1 MAPGRRHKKKASS
14 HVLVGMASTRAIT
27 SQDAVHGQRPGAACC
42 SVLALRARPSAAV
55 RNACLCAHPPHVRY
69 VQTAHAQRMQLGVS
83 GVGAGLTCWQLAGAV
98 LCTVMGTVC
107 GRVAGVVE
115 AAVSSAGK
123 VMQDIWKVPV
133 MLQGGV
139 SHSLELSWLPDASCP
154 SL

>member
-1 MAPGRRHKKKASS
+1 M
-14 HVLVGMASTRAIT
+14 
-27 SQDAVHGQRPGAACC
+27 
-42 SVLALRARPSAAV
+42 
-55 RNACLCAHPPHVRY
+55 
-69 VQTAHAQRMQLGVS
+69 
-83 GVGAGLTCWQLAGAV
+83 
-98 LCTVMGTVC
+98 
-107 GRVAGVVE
+107 AGVVE